1 MEELKMNKVILMG
14 RLTKSP
20 EVKYLQNENHT
31 AMARYTLAVDR
42 RYGKEKETDFISCVT
57 FGKNAEFAEKY
68 LHKGL
73 KIVVSGRI
81 QIGSYTDSD
90 GNRIYTTNVVVEEHY
105 FAEGRKLSET
115 DEKEKVDTDG
125 FMEVSEG
132 EEIPFD

>member
-1 MEELKMNKVILMG
+1 MNKVMLMG

-31 AMARYTLAVDR
+31 AMARYMLAVDC
-42 RYGKEKETDFISCVT
+42 RYGKETDFIPSVT

-81 QIGSYTDSD
+81 QTGSYTDSD
-90 GNRIYTTNVVVEEHY
+90 GKKIYTMNVLVEEHY
-105 FAEGRKLSET
+105 FAEGRKQPET
-115 DEKEKVDTDG
+115 DAKKGTDKDG
-125 FMEVSEG
+125 FMEVSGGKEL
-132 EEIPFD
+132 PFD

>member
-1 MEELKMNKVILMG
+1 MNKVILMG
-14 RLTKSP
+14 RLTKFP

-81 QIGSYTDSD
+81 QSGSYTDSD
-90 GNRIYTTNVVVEEHY
+90 GNRSYTMNVVVEEHY
-105 FAEGRKLSET
+105 FAEGRKLPET
-115 DEKEKVDTDG
+115 DEKEKAYTDG
-125 FMEVSEG
+125 FMEVPEG
-132 EEIPFD
+132 EELPFD

>member
-14 RLTKSP
+14 RLTKFP

>member
-1 MEELKMNKVILMG
+1 MNKVILMG
-14 RLTKSP
+14 RLTKFP

-31 AMARYTLAVDR
+31 AMARYTLAVER
-42 RYGKEKETDFISCVT
+42 RYEKEKETDFISCVT

-81 QIGSYTDSD
+81 QSGSYTDSD

-125 FMEVSEG
+125 FMKVSEG
-132 EEIPFD
+132 EEMPFD

>member
-1 MEELKMNKVILMG
+1 MRITQRWRDTRL
-14 RLTKSP
+14 RLT
-20 EVKYLQNENHT
+20 
-31 AMARYTLAVDR
+31 ADM
-42 RYGKEKETDFISCVT
+42 EKKTDFISCVT

-81 QIGSYTDSD
+81 QSGSYTDSD

-125 FMEVSEG
+125 FMKVSEG
-132 EEIPFD
+132 EEMPFD

>member
-1 MEELKMNKVILMG
+1 MNKVILMG
-14 RLTKSP
+14 RLTKFP

-31 AMARYTLAVDR
+31 AMARYSLVVER

-81 QIGSYTDSD
+81 QSGSYTDSD

-125 FMEVSEG
+125 FMKVSEG
-132 EEIPFD
+132 EEMPFD

>member
-1 MEELKMNKVILMG
+1 MNKVILMG
-14 RLTKSP
+14 RLTKFP

-81 QIGSYTDSD
+81 QSGSYTDSD

-125 FMEVSEG
+125 FMKVSEG
-132 EEIPFD
+132 EELPFE

>member
-1 MEELKMNKVILMG
+1 MNKVILMG

-125 FMEVSEG
+125 FMKVSEG

>member
-1 MEELKMNKVILMG
+1 MNKVILMG
-14 RLTKSP
+14 RLTKYP
-20 EVKYLQNENHT
+20 EMKYLQNENHT

-125 FMEVSEG
+125 FMKVSKG
-132 EEIPFD
+132 EEMPFD

>member
-1 MEELKMNKVILMG
+1 MSKVILMG

-125 FMEVSEG
+125 FMKVSEG